1 MAKNNR
7 KTIFCDIDGTLVFQF
22 PFDEFDENKVE
33 VLSGVAET
41 FKRWK
46 DEDHYIVLT
55 TARPEEMR
63 EGTIKQMQL
72 AGIHFNQLI
81 MGIGREER
89 YLINNNE
96 KLTPE
101 INRAIG
107 ISVKRD
113 GGFTDIDFK
122 SIGL

>member
-33 VLSGVAET
+33 VLEGVAET

-46 DEDHYIVLT
+46 DEDYYIVLT

-72 AGIHFNQLI
+72 AGIHFNQLV

-89 YLINNNE
+89 YLINNSE

-101 INRAIG
+101 VSRAIG

>member
-7 KTIFCDIDGTLVFQF
+7 KTIFCDIDGTLVYQF

-33 VLSGVAET
+33 VLPGIAE
-41 FKRWK
+41 KIKEWK
-46 DEDHYIVLT
+46 EADHYIVLT

-72 AGIHFNQLI
+72 AGIHFNQLV

-113 GGFTDIDFK
+113 GGFTDVDFK

>member
-33 VLSGVAET
+33 VLPGVAEK
-41 FKRWK
+41 FKEWK

-63 EGTIKQMQL
+63 EGTIKQMEL
-72 AGIHFNQLI
+72 AGIHFNQLV

-89 YLINNNE
+89 YLINNSE

-101 INRAIG
+101 VSRAIG

>member
-7 KTIFCDIDGTLVFQF
+7 KTIFCDIDGTLVYQF

-33 VLSGVAET
+33 VLPGVAEK
-41 FKRWK
+41 FKEWK
-46 DEDHYIVLT
+46 EADHYIVLT
-55 TARPEEMR
+55 TARPEDMR
-63 EGTIKQMQL
+63 ESTIKQMQL
-72 AGIHFNQLI
+72 AGIHFNQLV

-101 INRAIG
+101 IDRAIG

-113 GGFTDIDFK
+113 GGFMDVDFK
-122 SIGL
+122 SVGL